1 MENLFFLTSLYR
13 KNHGVSLEVDFFFFF
28 FFLLLVS
35 LIVWRAAHGGSR
47 TLPTKVHNCPWGTA
61 APAPLSQ
68 GPTCSP
74 GAFPCHSMQPYLSPQ
89 WYQPLAFW
97 LFNPAGYW
105 IPDLAGLK
113 LFPLQLQP
121 SQASS
126 VPCQLM
132 SAV

>member
-1 MENLFFLTSLYR
+1 M
-13 KNHGVSLEVDFFFFF
+13 VSPWRWIFFFFL
-28 FFLLLVS
+28 LLLVS

-61 APAPLSQ
+61 APAPLSR

-126 VPCQLM
+126 VCPASSCLQCKPHVVLN
-132 SAV
+132 

>member
-1 MENLFFLTSLYR
+1 MGAAGHFPPRFTIVLGVQQPQHHSLKDQRALQVPFHVTACSHTCHHSGTNL
-13 KNHGVSLEVDFFFFF
+13 
-28 FFLLLVS
+28 
-35 LIVWRAAHGGSR
+35 
-47 TLPTKVHNCPWGTA
+47 
-61 APAPLSQ
+61 
-68 GPTCSP
+68 
-74 GAFPCHSMQPYLSPQ
+74 
-89 WYQPLAFW
+89 W